1 MATSKNDKFM
11 KCMKIV
17 FENEGGYVNNPNDSG
32 KETNMGIT
40 AATLKDANNY
50 GITKIKDVKK
60 LTRSVCE
67 DIYFA
72 MYWRTS
78 KCDEFDEPL
87 DLMVFDTAVHSGP
100 TQAIKFLQKSINEAL
115 NGKVLVVD
123 GLYGKNTKNY
133 VDKCTSDIN
142 HTKLLCKTYLDI
154 RENFLKELCNKKPKN
169 KVFLKGWMNRINKL
183 RKIIDE

>member
-1 MATSKNDKFM
+1 MATKNDKFM

-40 AATLKDANNY
+40 AATLKDANKY

-72 MYWRTS
+72 MYWCTS
-78 KCDEFDEPL
+78 KCDDFEEPL

-100 TQAIKFLQKSINEAL
+100 SQAIKFLQQSINKIL
-115 NGKVLVVD
+115 NGRVLVVD
-123 GLYGKNTKNY
+123 GLYGKNSKNY
-133 VDKCTSDIN
+133 VTKCTSDSN
-142 HTKLLCKTYLDI
+142 HTKLLCKVYLDI
-154 RENFLKELCNKKPKN
+154 REQFLRDLCIKKPKN
-169 KVFLKGWMNRINKL
+169 KVFLTGWMNRINKL
-183 RKIIDE
+183 RDLINK